1 MKVFRI
7 ILGILLIGGGACLF
21 LYPNVRDWKT
31 QANVDAIESEFQE
44 YQEGDVSGPSGAE
57 EQLQPQELQERK
69 QSGDVVNTGVN
80 TSVYPELYQEFQTY
94 NQDLIENGQVIMDAW
109 SYESGYD
116 QYEELT
122 DGELGYIEIPDMKVR
137 LPLYVGSTSNHLAEG
152 AAIVNGTSMPIGG
165 ESTNCAIAAHR
176 GWRGSAYFQHVED
189 MKVGSK
195 VYITTPW
202 ETLTYQAV
210 ATEIVTPSDVDSVMI
225 QPGRDMVTLVTCH
238 PYQLGGGPYRYLVY
252 CVRTTSEES
261 EESVPE
267 LEGKQMGETLVPKQS
282 EEIQLP
288 EEQDELLIWEQ
299 RLRTWLPA
307 GTLVLCGVI
316 LFVRTCTGRKKK
328 KTE

>member
-21 LYPNVRDWKT
+21 LYPNVRDWRT

-137 LPLYVGSTSNHLAEG
+137 LPLYVGSTSNHLAAG

-202 ETLTYQAV
+202 KTLTYQAV

-252 CVRTTSEES
+252 CVRTTGEES
-261 EESVPE
+261 EEMIPE

-282 EEIQLP
+282 EEIQISA
-288 EEQDELLIWEQ
+288 EQDELLIWEQ

-316 LFVRTCTGRKKK
+316 LFVRTFTGRKKK

>member
-21 LYPNVRDWKT
+21 LYPNVRDWRT

-137 LPLYVGSTSNHLAEG
+137 LPLYVGSTSNHLAAG

-252 CVRTTSEES
+252 CVRTTGEES
-261 EESVPE
+261 KEMIPE

-282 EEIQLP
+282 EEIQISA
-288 EEQDELLIWEQ
+288 EQDELLIWEQ

-316 LFVRTCTGRKKK
+316 LFVRTFTGRKKK